1 MLPINDINKIIY
13 YVDQCELNNLD
24 VRGLRERIKNNE
36 YERLPKETK
45 DKLINNQENSI
56 KDFIKNPIFIK
67 NNLNHNI
74 ISEKILQQLIL
85 EDISSFLKELGNG
98 FTFIDNEY
106 PIQLGNSRIHIDL
119 LLFNY
124 IYNCFVVVELKV
136 TKLKKEHIGQIEA
149 YMSYI
154 DKHVKNI
161 YHNKTIGIIIT
172 KYGDDFVMEY
182 CLDKRIYDTTYILN

>member
-56 KDFIKNPIFIK
+56 KDFIKNHIFIK

-85 EDISSFLKELGNG
+85 EDISSFLKELGN
-98 FTFIDNEY
+98 IYNY
-106 PIQLGNSRIHIDL
+106 IDL

-172 KYGDDFVMEY
+172 KYVMILLWSIVQTKEY
-182 CLDKRIYDTTYILN
+182 TIQLTY